1 MFSENDIEDD
11 NKQII
16 DDISKHINYGEIL
29 MQYKPPE
36 KDIKIEQKTPKT
48 LNFEDILLPKRKKK
62 KSSLLSTSKAISKKF
77 KIRRNKNEELKF
89 IKQVP
94 LHPRDRLVRKVKNI
108 TSDND
113 ITFMK
118 QVSLHPRNRLKRLT
132 KDIIGNMSTIN
143 YVDDDENIDDL
154 SDAET
159 VNYTNNATVKT
170 LKLSPMQLQANKIK
184 KKYKNLKRKINEKNK
199 LATHK
204 KKKKKKEKEKDDDA
218 VFVKQVP
225 LHPRDRLKQLTKDD
239 DVVFVKQ
246 VPLHPRDRL
255 KELTKDDDVVFIKQ
269 VHLHPRLKKKT
280 IKLKPINP
288 CNKMKMEALQIAAE
302 NAETLLKGKFNFSP
316 QKILNKTM
324 LFDTSRINE
333 EKVMDKFLEALP
345 VNKDELYILH
355 EPGTN
360 AFTLKREDRKQTKNF
375 TKSKN
380 YF

>member
-1 MFSENDIEDD
+1 M
-11 NKQII
+11 
-16 DDISKHINYGEIL
+16 
-29 MQYKPPE
+29 
-36 KDIKIEQKTPKT
+36 
-48 LNFEDILLPKRKKK
+48 
-62 KSSLLSTSKAISKKF
+62 
-77 KIRRNKNEELKF
+77 
-89 IKQVP
+89 
-94 LHPRDRLVRKVKNI
+94 
-108 TSDND
+108 
-113 ITFMK
+113 
-118 QVSLHPRNRLKRLT
+118 
-132 KDIIGNMSTIN
+132 
-143 YVDDDENIDDL
+143 
-154 SDAET
+154 
-159 VNYTNNATVKT
+159 
-170 LKLSPMQLQANKIK
+170 
-184 KKYKNLKRKINEKNK
+184 
-199 LATHK
+199 
-204 KKKKKKEKEKDDDA
+204 
-218 VFVKQVP
+218 KQVP

-280 IKLKPINP
+280 IKLKLINP
-288 CNKMKMEALQIAAE
+288 GNKMKMEALQIAAE

-355 EPGTN
+355 KLGTN